1 MSIDKSTLE
10 HVAKLAML
18 DSDSSAN
25 EATVADMQRILELV
39 EQLQGVDTQ
48 SAQPLFHPL
57 ELSQTLREDAITEDN
72 SERVFLKLAQ
82 KTQDGLYLVPKV
94 ID

>member
-18 DSDSSAN
+18 DSESSTN
-25 EATVADMQRILELV
+25 ETTVADMQRILELV
-39 EQLQGVDTQ
+39 EQLQRVDTQ
-48 SAQPLFHPL
+48 TAQPLFHPL
-57 ELSQTLREDAITEDN
+57 ELSQTLREDVVTEDN
-72 SERVFLKLAQ
+72 RERIFLKLAQ
-82 KTQDGLYLVPKV
+82 NTQGGLYLVPKV